1 MYCYCL
7 YMMGELDD
15 SYSVVVFFS
24 SLGYINGKSLLLVKL
39 SSFLLLRASQIHHAL
54 YDAMP

>member
-1 MYCYCL
+1 MSPTL
-7 YMMGELDD
+7 MLL
-15 SYSVVVFFS
+15 FS